1 MPTMPPAPD
10 ERPLSSRT
18 RPDARPPR
26 RIGAPRAPE
35 AGPVVDRRPPAGGD
49 PPPDPRSF
57 HVPAPGTERPSERE
71 RERARARVG
80 EPVVPAPGAPPSG
93 PVSPEAP
100 VPELTPR
107 PWYRRVRWKR
117 VLAVTAAFVVLLF
130 AFCGWY
136 AYRTYRKLERVEVS
150 QVLSDGGGGGTN
162 YLIVGTDTRE
172 GLDPDMDNADVVI
185 GGGVSGSRS
194 DTVVLLRMT
203 SSGNLMLPIPRDLYL
218 PIAGT
223 GEENR
228 INTAIQGGPER
239 LIQTVQQSLGLPV
252 HHYVEIDFAGFL
264 DLVGALG
271 GVEIDFDT
279 PAFDPKSGLDIKEAG
294 LQELDENQA
303 LAYVRSRTY
312 TRVMLDGSQ
321 VVDGRGDLGRIER
334 QQTFL
339 RAVMHQAGGTRN
351 PFTLA
356 RIGNAI
362 AGNLRV
368 DDSIGF
374 FDALGLARKLGGLNP
389 ETVELPTNPIRTSGG
404 AAVLVLEK
412 PAADDALARFR

>member
-1 MPTMPPAPD
+1 MPSPPD
-10 ERPLSSRT
+10 EGPLSSRA
-18 RPDARPPR
+18 RPDPRPPR
-26 RIGAPRAPE
+26 RVAAPRSAAP
-35 AGPVVDRRPPAGGD
+35 AAPVGSGAAARADLPR
-49 PPPDPRSF
+49 DPRSF
-57 HVPAPGTERPSERE
+57 HVPAPAIE
-71 RERARARVG
+71 
-80 EPVVPAPGAPPSG
+80 PAPTVEPAPDGPDAPDAPP
-93 PVSPEAP
+93 PA
-100 VPELTPR
+100 R
-107 PWYRRVRWKR
+107 HRFRRIRWKR
-117 VLAVTAAFVVLLF
+117 VLAAATAFVVVLV

-136 AYRTYRKLERVEVS
+136 AYRTYKKLDRVEVS
-150 QVLSDGGGGGTN
+150 AVLSDGGSGGTN

-172 GLDPDMDNADVVI
+172 GLDPDMENADVVI

-194 DTVVLLRMT
+194 DTVMLLRMT
-203 SSGNLMLPIPRDLYL
+203 SGGNIMLPIPRDLL
-218 PIAGT
+218 VPIAGT

-239 LIQTVQQSLGLPV
+239 LIQTVQQGLGLPV

-271 GVEIDFDT
+271 GVEIEFDT
-279 PAFDPKSGLDIKEAG
+279 PAFDPKSGLDVREAG

-312 TRVMLDGSQ
+312 TRVMLDGSH

-339 RAVMHQAGGTRN
+339 RSLMRQAGGTRN

-374 FDALGLARKLGGLNP
+374 FEALGLARKLSGLDP
-389 ETVELPTNPIRTSGG
+389 ETVELPTNPMRTDGG
-404 AAVLVLEK
+404 AAVLALEQ
-412 PAADDALARFR
+412 PAAEAALARFR